1 MASFGSVG
9 KAPSPEEEEQPSL
22 QTLAADGNLEAL
34 QIFFDSITAS
44 KSTNSSSIVNLV
56 DDSGLSPLASAASY
70 GHAAV
75 VSFLLS
81 VGARCDIQDED
92 GDTALHVC
100 YNAEC
105 ALLLLACDDCNL
117 TKANNEGLT
126 AEQVHQQEL
135 TELIN
140 STTVISIHM
149 NENGSDPPTTTQEN
163 TAEQDPETMADIER
177 LRLLSSLLG
186 RIRTGEITLE
196 AAMETIP

>member
-1 MASFGSVG
+1 MNLIRLCCFLIFTQIYSQDIRINELVASNS
-9 KAPSPEEEEQPSL
+9 
-22 QTLAADGNLEAL
+22 
-34 QIFFDSITAS
+34 IF
-44 KSTNSSSIVNLV
+44 
-56 DDSGLSPLASAASY
+56 
-70 GHAAV
+70 
-75 VSFLLS
+75 
-81 VGARCDIQDED
+81 QDED

-149 NENGSDPPTTTQEN
+149 NENGSDPPTTTQEK
-163 TAEQDPETMADIER
+163 Q
-177 LRLLSSLLG
+177 
-186 RIRTGEITLE
+186 
-196 AAMETIP
+196 